1 MNTTLKVLKYE
12 LEDVRRSRAVL
23 AYTLVLLAL
32 SEGLLRFGGSGPKA
46 MLSLLSLV
54 LGLVPLVSLVFGTM
68 YLYGAR
74 DFIELLLAQ
83 PVHRDALF
91 RGVYLGLS
99 FPLAGGVLLGIGAPF
114 LWHGSVD
121 KASAAAFLALLGVG
135 VLLTFAFTAIAS
147 LAAVLINDRGL
158 GAAILAWLV
167 AAILYDG
174 AILGVVT
181 AFSDYPLERTLLGLT
196 LLNPIDLGRVL
207 LLLHFDTAALMG
219 YTGVVFERFFGT
231 ALGTIVAV
239 GALLLWTAL
248 PWVLSL
254 RRFRTKDF

>member
-1 MNTTLKVLKYE
+1 M
-12 LEDVRRSRAVL
+12 
-23 AYTLVLLAL
+23 
-32 SEGLLRFGGSGPKA
+32 
-46 MLSLLSLV
+46 
-54 LGLVPLVSLVFGTM
+54 
-68 YLYGAR
+68 
-74 DFIELLLAQ
+74 
-83 PVHRDALF
+83 
-91 RGVYLGLS
+91 
-99 FPLAGGVLLGIGAPF
+99 
-114 LWHGSVD
+114 
-121 KASAAAFLALLGVG
+121 
-135 VLLTFAFTAIAS
+135 
-147 LAAVLINDRGL
+147 
-158 GAAILAWLV
+158 

-181 AFSDYPLERTLLGLT
+181 AFSDYPLERPLLGLT

-219 YTGVVFERFFGT
+219 YTGAVFERFFGT